1 MIHENPWIQHDTSY
15 PPARGPVLLLT
26 CMDIRLLDE
35 VVRFMDHDGQTN
47 RYDHLILA
55 GAALGALGGKAGEYC
70 HWQETFDEH
79 LQIAYD
85 LRQFKDVYIIEH
97 RDCGAYAK
105 ILGPEGTFGDS
116 DADQKKEKACH
127 LRYAERLH
135 EKIGVWAKENA
146 KHLIRIKSFLMDLRG
161 QVTLLHHTPPE
172 GHPPKT
178 RRAR

>member
-79 LQIAYD
+79 LQIAYIDKLPSLPGRGRGRVQSRGWKARLAAEWKRRND
-85 LRQFKDVYIIEH
+85 LKPALF
-97 RDCGAYAK
+97 
-105 ILGPEGTFGDS
+105 
-116 DADQKKEKACH
+116 
-127 LRYAERLH
+127 
-135 EKIGVWAKENA
+135 
-146 KHLIRIKSFLMDLRG
+146 
-161 QVTLLHHTPPE
+161 
-172 GHPPKT
+172 
-178 RRAR
+178 